1 MRKGNVEGHS
11 FFGEKNRKW
20 SIVTKCVIVKEYNHD
35 MKNRH
40 VSGNVQTEQYNGSKL
55 NHFIRIV
62 HINID
67 IVR

>member
-1 MRKGNVEGHS
+1 MLAE
-11 FFGEKNRKW
+11 
-20 SIVTKCVIVKEYNHD
+20 IVK
-35 MKNRH
+35 
-40 VSGNVQTEQYNGSKL
+40 TEQCNGPKL